1 MKFCAACSNMLYG
14 IDEKEIDGKKVA
26 VLSCIKCDYVEPI
39 GGDNPVVYEHI
50 LKKGT
55 AVSMSMN
62 PYLKHD
68 PTLIHLDNVKCRNDD
83 CPSRSGKKKWDV
95 VAIKTDDVKLVWM
108 YQCANCSET
117 WEQSSRAYSNGEA

>member
-1 MKFCAACSNMLYG
+1 MKFCKACSNMLYG
-14 IDEKEIDGKKVA
+14 IDEKEIEGKKMA

-39 GGDNPVVYEHI
+39 GADNPVVYEHI

-68 PTLIHLDNVKCRNDD
+68 PTLIHLDTMRCPNDS
-83 CPSRSGKKKWDV
+83 CSSRDGKKWDV
-95 VAIKTDDVKLVWM
+95 VAIKIDADKLIWM
-108 YQCANCSET
+108 YQCANCNET
-117 WEQSSRAYSNGEA
+117 WEQSSRANSNGET

>member
-39 GGDNPVVYEHI
+39 GADNPVVYEHI

-83 CPSRSGKKKWDV
+83 CSSRSGKKWDV

>member
-1 MKFCAACSNMLYG
+1 MLYG
-14 IDEKEIDGKKVA
+14 IDEKEIDGKKMA

-39 GGDNPVVYEHI
+39 GKDSPVVYEHI

-55 AVSMSMN
+55 STSMSMN

-68 PTLIHLDNVKCRNDD
+68 PTLIHLDTMKCRNDD
-83 CPSRSGKKKWDV
+83 CPSRSGKPWDIVAVKIDEKKL
-95 VAIKTDDVKLVWM
+95 IWM
-108 YQCANCSET
+108 YQCVNCGDT